1 MKKLVIILSTLFILL
16 GISSC
21 ASVKE
26 IPSDLTANQLIQLG
40 QNAFEAKNYKASE
53 QYFLATIQRFGTN
66 TNTYIGA
73 RYELG
78 HLYITTKQYKK
89 AYHIFKE
96 ILEMYEYS
104 YDLPGAYKKLSTIGL
119 NKIPTDILKSLENPQ
134 KSEEPE
140 TQLEIEEP
148 ETYEDYKDSDFT
160 DEQVAE
166 SKTDESSA
174 LDSNNEED
182 LESESL
188 TEQTFEIE
196 E

>member
-1 MKKLVIILSTLFILL
+1 MKKLTIILSTLFILF

-21 ASVKE
+21 ATVKE

-40 QNAFEAKNYKASE
+40 QKAFEAKNYKASE

-66 TNTYIGA
+66 TNTYIEA

-96 ILEMYEYS
+96 ILAMYEYS
-104 YDLPGAYKKLSTIGL
+104 YDLPGAYKKLSLIGL
-119 NKIPTDILKSLENPQ
+119 NKIPRDILESLENPQ
-134 KSEEPE
+134 QEPE
-140 TQLEIEEP
+140 AQPATTEA
-148 ETYEDYKDSDFT
+148 ETYEDSEYSDFT
-160 DEQVAE
+160 EEQVDQT
-166 SKTDESSA
+166 KTDNTYSESET
-174 LDSNNEED
+174 EED

>member
-1 MKKLVIILSTLFILL
+1 MKKLTIILSTLFILF

-21 ASVKE
+21 ATVKE

-40 QNAFEAKNYKASE
+40 QKAFEAKNYKACE

-66 TNTYIGA
+66 TNTYIEA

-96 ILEMYEYS
+96 ILAMYEYS
-104 YDLPGAYKKLSTIGL
+104 YDLPGAYKKLSLIGL
-119 NKIPTDILKSLENPQ
+119 NKIPSDILESLENPQ
-134 KSEEPE
+134 QEPE
-140 TQLEIEEP
+140 VQPATTEA
-148 ETYEDYKDSDFT
+148 ETYEDSEYSDFT
-160 DEQVAE
+160 EEQVDQT
-166 SKTDESSA
+166 KTDNTYS
-174 LDSNNEED
+174 
-182 LESESL
+182 ESETEEVFESDSS

>member
-1 MKKLVIILSTLFILL
+1 MKKLTIILSTLFVLF

-21 ASVKE
+21 ATVKE

-66 TNTYIGA
+66 TNTYIEA

-96 ILEMYEYS
+96 ILAMYEYS
-104 YDLPGAYKKLSTIGL
+104 YDLPGAYKKLSLIGL
-119 NKIPTDILKSLENPQ
+119 NKIPSDILESLENPQ
-134 KSEEPE
+134 QEPE
-140 TQLEIEEP
+140 AQPATTEA
-148 ETYEDYKDSDFT
+148 ETYEDSEYSDFT
-160 DEQVAE
+160 EEQVDQT
-166 SKTDESSA
+166 KTDNTYS
-174 LDSNNEED
+174 
-182 LESESL
+182 ESETEEVFESDSS